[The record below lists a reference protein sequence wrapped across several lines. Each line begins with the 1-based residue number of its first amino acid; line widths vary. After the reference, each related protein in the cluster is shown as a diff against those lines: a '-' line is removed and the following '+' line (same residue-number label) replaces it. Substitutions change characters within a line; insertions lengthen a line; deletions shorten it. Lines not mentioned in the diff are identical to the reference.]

1 MKKILITLGIVAAVA
16 AAHYFAIKMMVPKNE
31 GKNEEEK
38 SKDAKVLGMEPNT
51 PPAQKIPDKSRPLP
65 YSYKNAVTGNIK
77 ELPDSTNA
85 TTGILVDLGSRNVL
99 WAKNPR
105 TSVPIASMTKMMTA
119 LLIFEELATRK
130 DISLDTVIPVTPT
143 AMKIGGSQIYLD
155 VKESFPISDLLKS
168 VMIVSANDSSEL
180 LAEYFSNGNVP
191 VFVARMNQRA
201 KELMLPGAKF
211 FNPTGLPGASSAEDN
226 VCSPEGLVL
235 LAEMLMRHPKAVEWA
250 STWIDYIRKDSPKP
264 FMMRNHNRL
273 VNECPGVNGMKT
285 GFINR
290 SGFCTTVTCDRGGV
304 KLACAVTG
312 FKTRKERDEF
322 VKKLLDWGYKKE
334 ALMPKAQKQ
343 EFSSNTDQL
352 VTKTPGNINDPVPK

>member
-1 MKKILITLGIVAAVA
+1 MKKTIITIGIVVAVVV
-16 AAHYFAIKMMVPKNE
+16 AHYVALKMIVPSKTPNE
-31 GKNEEEK
+31 SSQQEDAPGMDPDGKVVGSSPK
-38 SKDAKVLGMEPNT
+38 STVKKPVDA
-51 PPAQKIPDKSRPLP
+51 SRPASF
-65 YSYKNAVTGNIK
+65 SYKYAIEGNIK
-77 ELPDSTNA
+77 ELPDSANA
-85 TTGILVDLGSRNVL
+85 TTGILVDLNTRNVI

-105 TSVPIASMTKMMTA
+105 TPAPIASMTKMMTA
-119 LLIFEELATRK
+119 LLAFEELDKNPAIT
-130 DISLDTVIPVTPT
+130 LDTVIPVSPT

-155 VKESFPISDLLKS
+155 VKESFPLSDLLKS

-180 LAEYFSNGNVP
+180 IAEFMSGNNVP
-191 VFVARMNQRA
+191 AFVKKMNDRA

-211 FNPTGLPGASSAEDN
+211 FNPTGLPGESSSEDN
-226 VCSPEGLVL
+226 QCSPEGLIF
-235 LAEMLMRHPKAVEWA
+235 LAELLMRHPKAVEWA

-290 SGFCTTVTCDRGGV
+290 SGFCTTVTCDRGGK

-334 ALMPKAQKQ
+334 ASMPKNSEQARTA
-343 EFSSNTDQL
+343 SPDL
-352 VTKTPGNINDPVPK
+352 VPK